1 MRIFSKTPTPT
12 ALLRDESLEG
22 WVCWREACEDV
33 HDSYEL
39 WSDARGPQRGL
50 GYETY
55 RAALEREE
63 TAASVLE
70 MRAKRLTVE
79 SAQDSTDAID
89 VARTRAWRSNE
100 RTAPR

>member
-12 ALLRDESLEG
+12 ALLRDEFLEG

-33 HDSYEL
+33 DDSYEL
-39 WSDARGPQRGL
+39 WSDARGPQRRL